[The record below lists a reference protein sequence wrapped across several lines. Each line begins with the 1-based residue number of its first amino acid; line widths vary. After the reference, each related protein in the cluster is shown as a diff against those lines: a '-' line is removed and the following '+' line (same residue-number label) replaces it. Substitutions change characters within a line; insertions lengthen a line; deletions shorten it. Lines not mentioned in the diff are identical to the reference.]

1 MSNIN
6 YFEVNVPDDKNPQE
20 YSYTERRA
28 EILNLILR
36 KGSPSGINQTHL
48 AKRYDVSQP
57 MISKDFDVL
66 GDCVNDRIGNAAKLQ
81 TRAAFNRIFEDLIEA
96 EDEDGNPDYR
106 AKKWAWD
113 MVMDF
118 NEWLGDM
125 GKQERAP
132 KRSEIDLD
140 ADVRRRSSEIAYHV
154 EHTIDSGDQEV
165 PDDLDDAAAI
175 DVEFDADLD
184 VEGFTAEPPDES

>member
-1 MSNIN
+1 MSDIN
-6 YFEVNVPDDKNPQE
+6 YFDVVVPDDKNPSE
-20 YSYTERRA
+20 YHYTQRRA
-28 EILNLILR
+28 EILQMVLANGTPR
-36 KGSPSGINQTHL
+36 GISQTQL
-48 AKRYDVSQP
+48 SNRYDVSQP
-57 MISKDFDVL
+57 QISKDFDAIA
-66 GDCVNDRIGNAAKLQ
+66 DCVAERIGNTAKLQ
-81 TRAAFNRIFEDLIEA
+81 TQAAFNRIFGDLIDA
-96 EDEDGNPDYR
+96 TDEDGNPDYR

-118 NEWLGDM
+118 NEWLGDI

-165 PDDLDDAAAI
+165 PDELDDAALI

-184 VEGFTAEPPDES
+184 VEGFTAEPPDGS